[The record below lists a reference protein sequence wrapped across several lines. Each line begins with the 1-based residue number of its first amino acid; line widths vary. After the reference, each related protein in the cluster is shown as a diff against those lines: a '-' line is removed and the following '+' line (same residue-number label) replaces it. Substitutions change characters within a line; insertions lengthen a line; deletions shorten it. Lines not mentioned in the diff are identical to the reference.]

1 MNLPKFLLSDN
12 TDHPDDIFII
22 HTGFPQFIINLV
34 DDEIEWLEDLSGEN
48 EDELTEETNNVIK
61 LASEFYDREM
71 KRYEE

>member
-1 MNLPKFLLSDN
+1 MNLPKFLIGDN
-12 TDHPDDIFII
+12 TDHPDDNFVI

-48 EDELTEETNNVIK
+48 ESELTEEMKNLIT

-71 KRYEE
+71 KRYIE